1 MRSGDKIDRAL
12 VTWLFQ
18 MDGLNRLEKKAKAA
32 GLDLNELMNAE
43 RSMVGGVVRL
53 IRGLGN
59 RALADRLHLAH
70 VRFRY
75 AEDGDRADEAH
86 ADLERVMSDL
96 SVFFD
101 LNDNDD
107 RV

>member
-1 MRSGDKIDRAL
+1 VRHGGGDGEGDVMRSGNERDRAL

-53 IRGLGN
+53 N
-59 RALADRLHLAH
+59 EALAIVL
-70 VRFRY
+70 
-75 AEDGDRADEAH
+75 
-86 ADLERVMSDL
+86 
-96 SVFFD
+96 
-101 LNDNDD
+101 
-107 RV
+107 